1 MCVSS
6 NEFRE
11 RRSAAGFCYVALVP
25 SRLYKF
31 HHSHLLVSSRRRN
44 ILSVPF
50 LEHPVQDE
58 HGPLQRGRL
67 ERLADRAKSVRA
79 SSYLA
84 RRCLASFLAS
94 HSLPALAILSFHSE
108 CSRALGYQDGLISVY
123 AIYAQTARK
132 RWRDSENASQH
143 SKHANSK

>member
-1 MCVSS
+1 MCVAK
-6 NEFRE
+6 E
-11 RRSAAGFCYVALVP
+11 RVITRKSCVSHLMNSERSAPGFCRVAFVP

-58 HGPLQRGRL
+58 HGPLQRRFK
-67 ERLADRAKSVRA
+67 RLADRAKSVRA

-84 RRCLASFLAS
+84 RRYLASSLAS
-94 HSLPALAILSFHSE
+94 HSLQALAILSFHSE
-108 CSRALGYQDGLISVY
+108 SARALW
-123 AIYAQTARK
+123 AIRTV
-132 RWRDSENASQH
+132 
-143 SKHANSK
+143 